1 MTNFFLNKN
10 IFEDT
15 HKGNTL
21 LQTDLSNLQFQYLDE
36 ENNLSLLDN
45 SEIQEI
51 SENNLLE
58 NKTWTEEEI
67 SKFKILY
74 YKTKDILEKQDDDNQ
89 KLEDEINLL
98 QNNEFKK
105 SYDKGCCEKNCLQ
118 TQYDYSV
125 ALFRHINFKNLSKS
139 F

>member
-10 IFEDT
+10 
-15 HKGNTL
+15 
-21 LQTDLSNLQFQYLDE
+21 E

-58 NKTWTEEEI
+58 NETLTKEEI

-74 YKTKDILEKQDDDNQ
+74 YKTKDILKEQEDN
-89 KLEDEINLL
+89 N
-98 QNNEFKK
+98 
-105 SYDKGCCEKNCLQ
+105 
-118 TQYDYSV
+118 
-125 ALFRHINFKNLSKS
+125 
-139 F
+139 